1 MIKVVTFLNSL
12 CQSNGFSLKEYPLNG
27 RLLMVLLQPKIIIKN
42 SLENKRKQAL
52 VKKAIAY
59 LTNHPESQ
67 PAIFWD
73 GEEQFFPL

>member
-1 MIKVVTFLNSL
+1 MIKVVTFLDSF

-52 VKKAIAY
+52 VKRAISY
-59 LTNHPESQ
+59 LLNHPESQ
-67 PAIFWD
+67 PVIFWD

>member
-1 MIKVVTFLNSL
+1 MANVVTFLDSL
-12 CQSNGFSLKEYPLNG
+12 CQSNGFSLREYPLNG

-59 LTNHPESQ
+59 LLNHPESQ
-67 PAIFWD
+67 PAIFWE
-73 GEEQFFPL
+73 GEEHFFPL